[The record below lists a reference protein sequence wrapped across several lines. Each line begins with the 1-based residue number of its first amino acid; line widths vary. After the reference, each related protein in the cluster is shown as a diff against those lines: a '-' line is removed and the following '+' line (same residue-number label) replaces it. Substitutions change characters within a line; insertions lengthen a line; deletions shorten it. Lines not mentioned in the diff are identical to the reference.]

1 MLGDAASFA
10 RRHGRG
16 SKRVQQG
23 GLAVVDVAHDR
34 DHRAARGMVR
44 GGFGVG
50 GDAGDVDVAAQ
61 LGGAPA
67 RGHPPREAPRR
78 SRGSRRGPRRSS
90 RRGRVGRRAG
100 ARTQRWW
107 FPRRRRPRAGRA
119 GVWVSVG
126 GVGGSRSRIA
136 TAIRVRTLTGTDPAA
151 GSVVAT
157 RLGDVGGTLGAG
169 FGSRAGR
176 RSARR
181 SGRGFRG
188 GARARVRDVVVV
200 LLHKSGEA
208 LGRALRR
215 AGLALEGLLA
225 PARRGV
231 VASAAAALAP
241 SASVPVAFARKDG
254 GARRD
259 EAARRRRVKRE
270 GRKPSARGR
279 PNVTSAA
286 ANAREAKLG
295 SDDDDAVASAA
306 SARRSAAIVARRI
319 VRCSRRARVASA
331 ERP

>member
-1 MLGDAASFA
+1 M
-10 RRHGRG
+10 
-16 SKRVQQG
+16 
-23 GLAVVDVAHDR
+23 VDVAHDR
-34 DHRAARGMVR
+34 DHRAPRGWSAEVS
-44 GGFGVG
+44 
-50 GDAGDVDVAAQ
+50 AWAETPTTLTSLPNSAATSSRTS
-61 LGGAPA
+61 A
-67 RGHPPREAPRR
+67 
-78 SRGSRRGPRRSS
+78 SRGSSDARGGLAEVRDDRLD
-90 RRGRVGRRAG
+90 AG
-100 ARTQRWW
+100 GWDAEQAREL
-107 FPRRRRPRAGRA
+107 GD
-119 GVWVSVG
+119 GGSHG
-126 GVGGSRSRIA
+126 GVDHARGGRGCGSRSGGRGSRSRIA

-181 SGRGFRG
+181 SGTGFRG

-259 EAARRRRVKRE
+259 EAARRRHVKRE
-270 GRKPSARGR
+270 GRKPSRDGATERDVGGGERARGETRRGRRRCGRLCRER
-279 PNVTSAA
+279 PTQRRDRRATHRAVLAPRASRECGAA
-286 ANAREAKLG
+286 VIDVRHVRFIVDPPMR
-295 SDDDDAVASAA
+295 SS
-306 SARRSAAIVARRI
+306 SAR
-319 VRCSRRARVASA
+319 
-331 ERP
+331 

>member
-1 MLGDAASFA
+1 MPAT

-34 DHRAARGMVR
+34 DRAARGMVR

-50 GDAGDVDVAAQ
+50 GDADDVDAAAQ
-61 LGGAPA
+61 LGDE
-67 RGHPPREAPRR
+67 PRTSGP
-78 SRGSRRGPRRSS
+78 RGPRRL
-90 RRGRVGRRAG
+90 AG
-100 ARTQRWW
+100 LAEVRDDRLDAGGWDAEQARELRWW

-119 GVWVSVG
+119 GVGLGRG
-126 GVGGSRSRIA
+126 GRGRDRDRDGDLWGVDADRGPIPP
-136 TAIRVRTLTGTDPAA
+136 RVRSSRPALGTSE
-151 GSVVAT
+151 G
-157 RLGDVGGTLGAG
+157 RLALIWV
-169 FGSRAGR
+169 
-176 RSARR
+176 ARR
-181 SGRGFRG
+181 EEERAALGRGCG

-215 AGLALEGLLA
+215 AGLALERFC

-259 EAARRRRVKRE
+259 EAAARRRRVKRE
-270 GRKPSARGR
+270 GRKPSREGATERDVGGGER
-279 PNVTSAA
+279 
-286 ANAREAKLG
+286 AREAKLG

-306 SARRSAAIVARRI
+306 SVDAAPRSSRDASCGAAPR
-319 VRCSRRARVASA
+319 RVASA